1 MPVNPTRD
9 IPVIE
14 ADRAHLRE
22 LRGRPRAT
30 VRDLLEAQHEAA
42 MLLATVYEI
51 GGMAV
56 VA

>member
-1 MPVNPTRD
+1 MPANPTRD
-9 IPVIE
+9 IPIIE

-22 LRGRPRAT
+22 IRERPRAT
-30 VRDLLEAQHEAA
+30 VRDLLDAQHEAA
-42 MLLATVYEI
+42 MLLATIYEI